1 MMKKIFYTL
10 GLTLLSQTVLAAENS
25 TIEGID
31 KKVDTV
37 IQMQER
43 IYDKVENDPLKG
55 KNFGVELNLVR
66 LLLIDKNLTEVS
78 GTVSY
83 FNHQAKAEIAFPFF
97 YSAEKE
103 EGSGAERFTV
113 STLDVHYRQYLGETL
128 NGFYLSGFGRFA
140 SLKGVTGEDQ
150 FIFTTSTG
158 SSGSENK
165 FGVGVGFGSRIFSKT
180 GLYFGTSLSIGKY
193 IVGKNDKF
201 AYDNLFYDDKEVIID
216 IELLKFGYAF

>member
-10 GLTLLSQTVLAAENS
+10 GLTLLSQAALAAENA

-43 IYDKVENDPLKG
+43 IYDKVENDPAKG

-66 LLLIDKNLTEVS
+66 LLLADKNFTEIS

-97 YSAEKE
+97 YSEDK
-103 EGSGAERFTV
+103 GATGVETFKV

-128 NGFYLSGFGRFA
+128 NGFYLSGFARYA
-140 SLKGVTGEDQ
+140 KLEGVTGENLY
-150 FIFTTSTG
+150 FITINNGPVKT
-158 SSGSENK
+158 EDK
-165 FGVGVGFGSRIFSKT
+165 FGVGFGMGYRVFSKM
-180 GLYFGTSLSIGKY
+180 GLYWGSSLSLGRY
-193 IVGKNDKF
+193 LVGNNDMF
-201 AYDNLFYDDKEVIID
+201 AYDSVFYDDNRVIMD